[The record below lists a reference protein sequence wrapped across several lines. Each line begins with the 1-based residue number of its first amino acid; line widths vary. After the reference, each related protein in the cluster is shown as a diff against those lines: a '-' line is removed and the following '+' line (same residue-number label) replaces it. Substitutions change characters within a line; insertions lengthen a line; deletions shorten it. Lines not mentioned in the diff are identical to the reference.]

1 MAFGEK
7 AISVRNLTFRKTTN
21 DGHGPGCQKSMIQD
35 RQGMGAPHVLM
46 IANVPVRRSNTHLC
60 LVLSSEENDFRM
72 PLAQAEAHVDAGSL
86 G

>member
-7 AISVRNLTFRKTTN
+7 AIFVRNLTFRKTTN

-35 RQGMGAPHVLM
+35 RKGMGAPHVLM
-46 IANVPVRRSNTHLC
+46 IAKVPVRRSNIHLC
-60 LVLSSEENDFRM
+60 LVLSSEGHVFRM
-72 PLAQAEAHVDAGSL
+72 PLVQAEAHVGAGSL